1 MKLLV
6 SCFLCLYTVTSALQ
20 ASFISERAGT
30 WNVTT
35 TTLQNGREVST
46 KSQSVIRNLQ
56 GGVQYSEGSEKIN
69 GRSVITNKSWTFPN
83 GTSFSVIYESASVLM
98 LGEGTWQLKGNT
110 ASGKAVYE
118 TLDGKVNTASTS
130 TRVNRNRWTGS
141 TKVSGRLPDGSVVT
155 LTVRSV
161 ATRIK

>member
-1 MKLLV
+1 M
-6 SCFLCLYTVTSALQ
+6 
-20 ASFISERAGT
+20 
-30 WNVTT
+30 TT
-35 TTLQNGREVST
+35 TMLQNGREVSV
-46 KSQSVIRNLQ
+46 KSQAVIRNLQ

-69 GRSVITNKSWTFPN
+69 GRSVITSKSWTFPN

-110 ASGKAVYE
+110 QSGKQVYE
-118 TLDGKVNTASTS
+118 TLDGKVSATSTS

-141 TKVSGRLPDGSVVT
+141 VTLSGRLPDGSVVT
-155 LTVRSV
+155 RTGRSV